1 MPNLDLLLGLLLAV
15 VVFTTLAQRLRIAY
29 PVLLVLGGLVLS
41 FVPGLPAIN
50 LSPNLVLLLF
60 LPPLLYWK
68 SLNIS
73 YRDLRA
79 HLHPILNLTIG
90 LVLVTIVA
98 VAVTD

>member
-1 MPNLDLLLGLLLAV
+1 VPNLDLLLGLLLAV

-60 LPPLLYWK
+60 LPP
-68 SLNIS
+68 SSTGSRSIS
-73 YRDLRA
+73 
-79 HLHPILNLTIG
+79 PIATCAPIC
-90 LVLVTIVA
+90 TPS
-98 VAVTD
+98 